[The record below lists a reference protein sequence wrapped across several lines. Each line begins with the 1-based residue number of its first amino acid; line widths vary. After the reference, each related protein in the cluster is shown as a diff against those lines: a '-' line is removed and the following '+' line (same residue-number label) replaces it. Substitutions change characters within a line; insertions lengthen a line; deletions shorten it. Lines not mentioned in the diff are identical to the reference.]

1 LIALSSDVITDPS
14 AGMSVISSYYLG
26 RVEITPEG
34 LKILGN
40 RILQPGM
47 PTEVVFKVGERTLL
61 QYILY
66 PLTKRI
72 AASLKE
78 E

>member
-1 LIALSSDVITDPS
+1 MT
-14 AGMSVISSYYLG
+14 GISSYYLG

-34 LKILGN
+34 LQILGS
-40 RILQPGM
+40 RVLQPGM

-61 QYILY
+61 QYIMY

>member
-1 LIALSSDVITDPS
+1 
-14 AGMSVISSYYLG
+14 MSV
-26 RVEITPEG
+26 
-34 LKILGN
+34 
-40 RILQPGM
+40 
-47 PTEVVFKVGERTLL
+47 EVVFKTGTRTLL
-61 QYILY
+61 QYIVH

>member
-1 LIALSSDVITDPS
+1 VIFDPN
-14 AGMSVISSYYLG
+14 AGMAGVSSYYLG

-40 RILQPGM
+40 RVLQPGM
-47 PTEVVFKVGERTLL
+47 PTEVLFKVGERTLL
-61 QYILY
+61 NYILY